1 MNEGRS
7 PLIMRS
13 ELSILLGILTCLVLF
28 ACRPSHIHREDKS
41 AVYVKSVEGVP
52 IGKWMPETSEDIEYF
67 IEDSGFGHSAQW
79 KCRVS
84 ETDFLAFC
92 REKGYSPLPKR
103 PENENFLFRYYGSF
117 DMPEKY
123 YYVLKPTA
131 SSAALRLLYDRD
143 MHFLYGSYADR

>member
-1 MNEGRS
+1 MKTR
-7 PLIMRS
+7 LLLFLFVALF
-13 ELSILLGILTCLVLF
+13 LS
-28 ACRPSHIHREDKS
+28 ACRPDHSPIEGKS

-67 IEDSGFGHSAQW
+67 IEDSGFGHSADW

-84 ETDFLAFC
+84 ETDFLIFC
-92 REKGYSPLPKR
+92 KEKGYSPLPKR

-123 YYVLKPTA
+123 YYAVVPGA